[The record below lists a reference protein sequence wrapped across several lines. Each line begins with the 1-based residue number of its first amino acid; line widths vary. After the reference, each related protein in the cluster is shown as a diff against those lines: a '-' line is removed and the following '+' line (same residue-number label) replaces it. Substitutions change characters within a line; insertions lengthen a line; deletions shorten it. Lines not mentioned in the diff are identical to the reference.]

1 MNHKLSKLN
10 KIIIIYIIAAIALLS
25 NVNATTSQTDNEN
38 TNNDLASLSITDYQ
52 ISPEFNKNTRNYYV
66 AIPTT
71 ISSVEVNAQ
80 AESAKA
86 TVKITGN
93 TQLTKT
99 ENTIQIVVTSAK
111 GRKKTYKIIATK
123 QKENTLKLQS
133 LEIKGATFSPAFDSS
148 KYYYTAEMKIND
160 DSKDIT
166 VEAVANNANAKIE
179 VIGNKGIKAGENLV
193 SVIVSDSRET
203 TVYEILIN
211 ATVEK
216 TIISNV
222 ENNDKI
228 QQVKNGVLEFF
239 KDENKVMSTFTCYD
253 GETLE
258 IPSVY
263 AGENGFEGWYTSDNQ
278 KAINTMR
285 VRGSIELTAKW
296 SVPHKVEQDITDNNR
311 DNNGDNNITVTPSV
325 KKAVIKSAVKKK
337 GKAVIKIKKIAK
349 VSGYQLN
356 VARNVKFKKVKTIN
370 TKKTTV
376 IVKKIKS
383 NKKYYVRVR
392 AYKVVNGT
400 KVYGKWSKVRKVK

>member
-10 KIIIIYIIAAIALLS
+10 KIIIIYIIATITLLS

-111 GRKKTYKIIATK
+111 GRKKTYKIIVTK

-239 KDENKVMSTFTCYD
+239 KDENKVIA
-253 GETLE
+253 LL
-258 IPSVY
+258 V
-263 AGENGFEGWYTSDNQ
+263 A
-278 KAINTMR
+278 
-285 VRGSIELTAKW
+285 V
-296 SVPHKVEQDITDNNR
+296 
-311 DNNGDNNITVTPSV
+311 
-325 KKAVIKSAVKKK
+325 AVIL
-337 GKAVIKIKKIAK
+337 IIIIICIIKKISGKNRADKNREKLRKRAK
-349 VSGYQLN
+349 
-356 VARNVKFKKVKTIN
+356 
-370 TKKTTV
+370 
-376 IVKKIKS
+376 
-383 NKKYYVRVR
+383 
-392 AYKVVNGT
+392 
-400 KVYGKWSKVRKVK
+400 

>member
-10 KIIIIYIIAAIALLS
+10 KIIIIYIIATIALLS

-111 GRKKTYKIIATK
+111 GRKKTYKIIVTK

-148 KYYYTAEMKIND
+148 KYYYTAEMKINN

-193 SVIVSDSRET
+193 SVIVSDSKET

-239 KDENKVMSTFTCYD
+239 KDENKVIA
-253 GETLE
+253 LL
-258 IPSVY
+258 V
-263 AGENGFEGWYTSDNQ
+263 A
-278 KAINTMR
+278 
-285 VRGSIELTAKW
+285 V
-296 SVPHKVEQDITDNNR
+296 
-311 DNNGDNNITVTPSV
+311 
-325 KKAVIKSAVKKK
+325 AVIL
-337 GKAVIKIKKIAK
+337 IIIIICIIKKISGKNKADKNREKLRKRAK
-349 VSGYQLN
+349 
-356 VARNVKFKKVKTIN
+356 
-370 TKKTTV
+370 
-376 IVKKIKS
+376 
-383 NKKYYVRVR
+383 
-392 AYKVVNGT
+392 
-400 KVYGKWSKVRKVK
+400 

>member
-10 KIIIIYIIAAIALLS
+10 KIIIIYIIATIALLS
-25 NVNATTSQTDNEN
+25 NVNATTTKTDDEN

-111 GRKKTYKIIATK
+111 GRKKTYKIIVTK

-166 VEAVANNANAKIE
+166 VEAVANNANAKVE

-193 SVIVSDSRET
+193 SVIVSNSSET

-228 QQVKNGVLEFF
+228 QQVKNGVSEFF
-239 KDENKVMSTFTCYD
+239 KDENKVIA
-253 GETLE
+253 LL
-258 IPSVY
+258 V
-263 AGENGFEGWYTSDNQ
+263 A
-278 KAINTMR
+278 
-285 VRGSIELTAKW
+285 V
-296 SVPHKVEQDITDNNR
+296 
-311 DNNGDNNITVTPSV
+311 
-325 KKAVIKSAVKKK
+325 AVIL
-337 GKAVIKIKKIAK
+337 IIIIICIIKKISGKNKADKNREKLRKRAK
-349 VSGYQLN
+349 
-356 VARNVKFKKVKTIN
+356 
-370 TKKTTV
+370 
-376 IVKKIKS
+376 
-383 NKKYYVRVR
+383 
-392 AYKVVNGT
+392 
-400 KVYGKWSKVRKVK
+400 

>member
-10 KIIIIYIIAAIALLS
+10 KIIIIYIIATITLLS

-111 GRKKTYKIIATK
+111 GRKKTYKIIVTK

-239 KDENKVMSTFTCYD
+239 KDENKVID
-253 GETLE
+253 LL
-258 IPSVY
+258 V
-263 AGENGFEGWYTSDNQ
+263 A
-278 KAINTMR
+278 
-285 VRGSIELTAKW
+285 V
-296 SVPHKVEQDITDNNR
+296 
-311 DNNGDNNITVTPSV
+311 
-325 KKAVIKSAVKKK
+325 AVIL
-337 GKAVIKIKKIAK
+337 IIIIICIIKKISGKNRADKNREKLRKRAK
-349 VSGYQLN
+349 
-356 VARNVKFKKVKTIN
+356 
-370 TKKTTV
+370 
-376 IVKKIKS
+376 
-383 NKKYYVRVR
+383 
-392 AYKVVNGT
+392 
-400 KVYGKWSKVRKVK
+400 

>member
-10 KIIIIYIIAAIALLS
+10 KIIIIYIIATIALLS

-111 GRKKTYKIIATK
+111 GRKKTYKIIVTK

-166 VEAVANNANAKIE
+166 VEAVANNANAKVE

-239 KDENKVMSTFTCYD
+239 KDENKVIA
-253 GETLE
+253 LL
-258 IPSVY
+258 V
-263 AGENGFEGWYTSDNQ
+263 A
-278 KAINTMR
+278 
-285 VRGSIELTAKW
+285 V
-296 SVPHKVEQDITDNNR
+296 
-311 DNNGDNNITVTPSV
+311 
-325 KKAVIKSAVKKK
+325 AVIL
-337 GKAVIKIKKIAK
+337 IIIIICIIKKISGKNRADKNREKLRKRAK
-349 VSGYQLN
+349 
-356 VARNVKFKKVKTIN
+356 
-370 TKKTTV
+370 
-376 IVKKIKS
+376 
-383 NKKYYVRVR
+383 
-392 AYKVVNGT
+392 
-400 KVYGKWSKVRKVK
+400 

>member
-10 KIIIIYIIAAIALLS
+10 KIIIIYIIATIALLS

-111 GRKKTYKIIATK
+111 GRKKTYKIIVTK

-133 LEIKGATFSPAFDSS
+133 LEIKVATFSPAFDSS

-179 VIGNKGIKAGENLV
+179 VIGNKGIQAGENLV

-239 KDENKVMSTFTCYD
+239 KDENKVIA
-253 GETLE
+253 LL
-258 IPSVY
+258 V
-263 AGENGFEGWYTSDNQ
+263 A
-278 KAINTMR
+278 
-285 VRGSIELTAKW
+285 V
-296 SVPHKVEQDITDNNR
+296 
-311 DNNGDNNITVTPSV
+311 
-325 KKAVIKSAVKKK
+325 AVIL
-337 GKAVIKIKKIAK
+337 IIIIICIIKKISGKNRADKNREKLRKRAK
-349 VSGYQLN
+349 
-356 VARNVKFKKVKTIN
+356 
-370 TKKTTV
+370 
-376 IVKKIKS
+376 
-383 NKKYYVRVR
+383 
-392 AYKVVNGT
+392 
-400 KVYGKWSKVRKVK
+400 

>member
-10 KIIIIYIIAAIALLS
+10 KIIIIYIIATIALLS

-111 GRKKTYKIIATK
+111 GRKKTYKIIVTK

-148 KYYYTAEMKIND
+148 KYYYTAEMKVND

-179 VIGNKGIKAGENLV
+179 VIGNKGIQAGENLV

-239 KDENKVMSTFTCYD
+239 KDENKVIA
-253 GETLE
+253 LL
-258 IPSVY
+258 V
-263 AGENGFEGWYTSDNQ
+263 A
-278 KAINTMR
+278 
-285 VRGSIELTAKW
+285 V
-296 SVPHKVEQDITDNNR
+296 
-311 DNNGDNNITVTPSV
+311 
-325 KKAVIKSAVKKK
+325 AVIL
-337 GKAVIKIKKIAK
+337 IIIIICIIKKISGKNRADKNREKLRKRAK
-349 VSGYQLN
+349 
-356 VARNVKFKKVKTIN
+356 
-370 TKKTTV
+370 
-376 IVKKIKS
+376 
-383 NKKYYVRVR
+383 
-392 AYKVVNGT
+392 
-400 KVYGKWSKVRKVK
+400 

>member
-1 MNHKLSKLN
+1 MNHKISKLN
-10 KIIIIYIIAAIALLS
+10 KIIIIYIIATIALLS

-111 GRKKTYKIIATK
+111 GRKKTYKIIVTK

-239 KDENKVMSTFTCYD
+239 KDENKVIA
-253 GETLE
+253 LL
-258 IPSVY
+258 V
-263 AGENGFEGWYTSDNQ
+263 A
-278 KAINTMR
+278 
-285 VRGSIELTAKW
+285 V
-296 SVPHKVEQDITDNNR
+296 
-311 DNNGDNNITVTPSV
+311 
-325 KKAVIKSAVKKK
+325 AVIL
-337 GKAVIKIKKIAK
+337 IIIIICIIKKISGKNKADKNREKLRKRAK
-349 VSGYQLN
+349 
-356 VARNVKFKKVKTIN
+356 
-370 TKKTTV
+370 
-376 IVKKIKS
+376 
-383 NKKYYVRVR
+383 
-392 AYKVVNGT
+392 
-400 KVYGKWSKVRKVK
+400 

>member
-148 KYYYTAEMKIND
+148 KYYYTAEMKINN

-239 KDENKVMSTFTCYD
+239 KDENKVIA
-253 GETLE
+253 LL
-258 IPSVY
+258 V
-263 AGENGFEGWYTSDNQ
+263 A
-278 KAINTMR
+278 
-285 VRGSIELTAKW
+285 V
-296 SVPHKVEQDITDNNR
+296 
-311 DNNGDNNITVTPSV
+311 
-325 KKAVIKSAVKKK
+325 AVIL
-337 GKAVIKIKKIAK
+337 IIIIICIIKKISGKNRADKNREKLRKRAK
-349 VSGYQLN
+349 
-356 VARNVKFKKVKTIN
+356 
-370 TKKTTV
+370 
-376 IVKKIKS
+376 
-383 NKKYYVRVR
+383 
-392 AYKVVNGT
+392 
-400 KVYGKWSKVRKVK
+400 

>member
-10 KIIIIYIIAAIALLS
+10 KIIIIYIIATIALLS

-111 GRKKTYKIIATK
+111 GRKKTYKIIVTK

-166 VEAVANNANAKIE
+166 VETVANNANAKIE

-239 KDENKVMSTFTCYD
+239 KDENKVIA
-253 GETLE
+253 LL
-258 IPSVY
+258 V
-263 AGENGFEGWYTSDNQ
+263 A
-278 KAINTMR
+278 
-285 VRGSIELTAKW
+285 V
-296 SVPHKVEQDITDNNR
+296 
-311 DNNGDNNITVTPSV
+311 
-325 KKAVIKSAVKKK
+325 AVIL
-337 GKAVIKIKKIAK
+337 IIIIICIIKKISGKNRADKNREKLRKRAK
-349 VSGYQLN
+349 
-356 VARNVKFKKVKTIN
+356 
-370 TKKTTV
+370 
-376 IVKKIKS
+376 
-383 NKKYYVRVR
+383 
-392 AYKVVNGT
+392 
-400 KVYGKWSKVRKVK
+400 

>member
-10 KIIIIYIIAAIALLS
+10 KIIIIYIIATIALLS

-228 QQVKNGVLEFF
+228 QQAKNGLLEFF
-239 KDENKVMSTFTCYD
+239 KDENKVIA
-253 GETLE
+253 LL
-258 IPSVY
+258 V
-263 AGENGFEGWYTSDNQ
+263 A
-278 KAINTMR
+278 
-285 VRGSIELTAKW
+285 V
-296 SVPHKVEQDITDNNR
+296 
-311 DNNGDNNITVTPSV
+311 
-325 KKAVIKSAVKKK
+325 AVIL
-337 GKAVIKIKKIAK
+337 IIIIICIIKKISGKNKADKNREKLRKRAK
-349 VSGYQLN
+349 
-356 VARNVKFKKVKTIN
+356 
-370 TKKTTV
+370 
-376 IVKKIKS
+376 
-383 NKKYYVRVR
+383 
-392 AYKVVNGT
+392 
-400 KVYGKWSKVRKVK
+400 

>member
-10 KIIIIYIIAAIALLS
+10 KIIIIYIIATIALLS

-111 GRKKTYKIIATK
+111 GRKKTYKIIVTK

-148 KYYYTAEMKIND
+148 KYCYTAEMKIND

-239 KDENKVMSTFTCYD
+239 KDENKVIA
-253 GETLE
+253 LL
-258 IPSVY
+258 V
-263 AGENGFEGWYTSDNQ
+263 A
-278 KAINTMR
+278 
-285 VRGSIELTAKW
+285 V
-296 SVPHKVEQDITDNNR
+296 
-311 DNNGDNNITVTPSV
+311 
-325 KKAVIKSAVKKK
+325 AVIL
-337 GKAVIKIKKIAK
+337 IIIIICIIKKISGKNKADKNREKLRKRAK
-349 VSGYQLN
+349 
-356 VARNVKFKKVKTIN
+356 
-370 TKKTTV
+370 
-376 IVKKIKS
+376 
-383 NKKYYVRVR
+383 
-392 AYKVVNGT
+392 
-400 KVYGKWSKVRKVK
+400 

>member
-10 KIIIIYIIAAIALLS
+10 KIIIIYIIATIALLS

-66 AIPTT
+66 AIPTA

-111 GRKKTYKIIATK
+111 GRKKTYKIIVTK

-239 KDENKVMSTFTCYD
+239 KDENKVIA
-253 GETLE
+253 LL
-258 IPSVY
+258 V
-263 AGENGFEGWYTSDNQ
+263 A
-278 KAINTMR
+278 
-285 VRGSIELTAKW
+285 V
-296 SVPHKVEQDITDNNR
+296 
-311 DNNGDNNITVTPSV
+311 
-325 KKAVIKSAVKKK
+325 AVIL
-337 GKAVIKIKKIAK
+337 ITIIICIIKKISGKNRADKNREKLRKRAK
-349 VSGYQLN
+349 
-356 VARNVKFKKVKTIN
+356 
-370 TKKTTV
+370 
-376 IVKKIKS
+376 
-383 NKKYYVRVR
+383 
-392 AYKVVNGT
+392 
-400 KVYGKWSKVRKVK
+400 

>member
-10 KIIIIYIIAAIALLS
+10 KIIIIYIIAVIALLS

-239 KDENKVMSTFTCYD
+239 KDENKVIA
-253 GETLE
+253 LL
-258 IPSVY
+258 V
-263 AGENGFEGWYTSDNQ
+263 A
-278 KAINTMR
+278 
-285 VRGSIELTAKW
+285 V
-296 SVPHKVEQDITDNNR
+296 
-311 DNNGDNNITVTPSV
+311 
-325 KKAVIKSAVKKK
+325 AVIL
-337 GKAVIKIKKIAK
+337 IIIIICIIKKISGKNRADKNREKLRKRAK
-349 VSGYQLN
+349 
-356 VARNVKFKKVKTIN
+356 
-370 TKKTTV
+370 
-376 IVKKIKS
+376 
-383 NKKYYVRVR
+383 
-392 AYKVVNGT
+392 
-400 KVYGKWSKVRKVK
+400 

>member
-10 KIIIIYIIAAIALLS
+10 KIIIIYIIATIALLS

-111 GRKKTYKIIATK
+111 GRKKTYKIIVTPTSA
-123 QKENTLKLQS
+123 NTLKLQS
-133 LEIKGATFSPAFDSS
+133 LEIKGAAFSPAFDSS

-239 KDENKVMSTFTCYD
+239 KDENKVIA
-253 GETLE
+253 LL
-258 IPSVY
+258 V
-263 AGENGFEGWYTSDNQ
+263 A
-278 KAINTMR
+278 
-285 VRGSIELTAKW
+285 V
-296 SVPHKVEQDITDNNR
+296 
-311 DNNGDNNITVTPSV
+311 
-325 KKAVIKSAVKKK
+325 AVIL
-337 GKAVIKIKKIAK
+337 IIIIICIIKKISGKNKADKNREKLRKRAK
-349 VSGYQLN
+349 
-356 VARNVKFKKVKTIN
+356 
-370 TKKTTV
+370 
-376 IVKKIKS
+376 
-383 NKKYYVRVR
+383 
-392 AYKVVNGT
+392 
-400 KVYGKWSKVRKVK
+400 

>member
-10 KIIIIYIIAAIALLS
+10 KIIIIYIIATIALLS

-99 ENTIQIVVTSAK
+99 ENTIQIVVTTAK
-111 GRKKTYKIIATK
+111 GRKKTYKIIVTK

-239 KDENKVMSTFTCYD
+239 KDENKVIA
-253 GETLE
+253 LL
-258 IPSVY
+258 V
-263 AGENGFEGWYTSDNQ
+263 A
-278 KAINTMR
+278 
-285 VRGSIELTAKW
+285 V
-296 SVPHKVEQDITDNNR
+296 
-311 DNNGDNNITVTPSV
+311 
-325 KKAVIKSAVKKK
+325 AVIL
-337 GKAVIKIKKIAK
+337 IIIIICIIKKISGKNRADKNREKLRKRAK
-349 VSGYQLN
+349 
-356 VARNVKFKKVKTIN
+356 
-370 TKKTTV
+370 
-376 IVKKIKS
+376 
-383 NKKYYVRVR
+383 
-392 AYKVVNGT
+392 
-400 KVYGKWSKVRKVK
+400 

>member
-10 KIIIIYIIAAIALLS
+10 KIIIIYIIATIALLS

-99 ENTIQIVVTSAK
+99 ENTIQIVVTLAK
-111 GRKKTYKIIATK
+111 GRKKTYKIIVTK

-239 KDENKVMSTFTCYD
+239 KDENKVIA
-253 GETLE
+253 LL
-258 IPSVY
+258 V
-263 AGENGFEGWYTSDNQ
+263 A
-278 KAINTMR
+278 
-285 VRGSIELTAKW
+285 V
-296 SVPHKVEQDITDNNR
+296 
-311 DNNGDNNITVTPSV
+311 
-325 KKAVIKSAVKKK
+325 AVIL
-337 GKAVIKIKKIAK
+337 IIIIICIIKKISGKNKADKNREKLRKRAK
-349 VSGYQLN
+349 
-356 VARNVKFKKVKTIN
+356 
-370 TKKTTV
+370 
-376 IVKKIKS
+376 
-383 NKKYYVRVR
+383 
-392 AYKVVNGT
+392 
-400 KVYGKWSKVRKVK
+400 

>member
-10 KIIIIYIIAAIALLS
+10 KIIIIYIIATIALLS
-25 NVNATTSQTDNEN
+25 NINATTTKTDDEN

-111 GRKKTYKIIATK
+111 GRKKTYKIIVTK

-160 DSKDIT
+160 DSKDIA
-166 VEAVANNANAKIE
+166 VEAVANDANAKVE
-179 VIGNKGIKAGENLV
+179 VIGNKGIQAGENLV
-193 SVIVSDSRET
+193 SVIVSNSSET

-228 QQVKNGVLEFF
+228 QQVKNGVSEFF
-239 KDENKVMSTFTCYD
+239 KDENKVIA
-253 GETLE
+253 LL
-258 IPSVY
+258 V
-263 AGENGFEGWYTSDNQ
+263 A
-278 KAINTMR
+278 
-285 VRGSIELTAKW
+285 V
-296 SVPHKVEQDITDNNR
+296 
-311 DNNGDNNITVTPSV
+311 
-325 KKAVIKSAVKKK
+325 AVIL
-337 GKAVIKIKKIAK
+337 IIIIICIIKKISGKNKADKNREKLRKRAK
-349 VSGYQLN
+349 
-356 VARNVKFKKVKTIN
+356 
-370 TKKTTV
+370 
-376 IVKKIKS
+376 
-383 NKKYYVRVR
+383 
-392 AYKVVNGT
+392 
-400 KVYGKWSKVRKVK
+400 

>member
-10 KIIIIYIIAAIALLS
+10 KIIIIYIIATIALLS

-111 GRKKTYKIIATK
+111 GRKKTYKIIVTK

-179 VIGNKGIKAGENLV
+179 VIGNKGIQAGENLV
-193 SVIVSDSRET
+193 SVIVSNSRET

-239 KDENKVMSTFTCYD
+239 KDENKVIA
-253 GETLE
+253 LL
-258 IPSVY
+258 V
-263 AGENGFEGWYTSDNQ
+263 A
-278 KAINTMR
+278 
-285 VRGSIELTAKW
+285 V
-296 SVPHKVEQDITDNNR
+296 
-311 DNNGDNNITVTPSV
+311 
-325 KKAVIKSAVKKK
+325 AVIL
-337 GKAVIKIKKIAK
+337 IIIIICIIKKISGKNKADKNREKLRKRAK
-349 VSGYQLN
+349 
-356 VARNVKFKKVKTIN
+356 
-370 TKKTTV
+370 
-376 IVKKIKS
+376 
-383 NKKYYVRVR
+383 
-392 AYKVVNGT
+392 
-400 KVYGKWSKVRKVK
+400 

>member
-10 KIIIIYIIAAIALLS
+10 KIIIIYIIATIALLS

-111 GRKKTYKIIATK
+111 GRKKTYKIIVTK

-179 VIGNKGIKAGENLV
+179 VIGNKGIQAGENLV

-239 KDENKVMSTFTCYD
+239 KDENKVIA
-253 GETLE
+253 LL
-258 IPSVY
+258 V
-263 AGENGFEGWYTSDNQ
+263 A
-278 KAINTMR
+278 
-285 VRGSIELTAKW
+285 V
-296 SVPHKVEQDITDNNR
+296 
-311 DNNGDNNITVTPSV
+311 
-325 KKAVIKSAVKKK
+325 AVIL
-337 GKAVIKIKKIAK
+337 IIIIICIIKKISGKNREKLRKRAK
-349 VSGYQLN
+349 
-356 VARNVKFKKVKTIN
+356 
-370 TKKTTV
+370 
-376 IVKKIKS
+376 
-383 NKKYYVRVR
+383 
-392 AYKVVNGT
+392 
-400 KVYGKWSKVRKVK
+400 

>member
-10 KIIIIYIIAAIALLS
+10 KIISIYIIATIALLS

-111 GRKKTYKIIATK
+111 GRKKTYKIIVTK

-179 VIGNKGIKAGENLV
+179 VIGNKGIQAGENLV

-239 KDENKVMSTFTCYD
+239 KDENKVIA
-253 GETLE
+253 LL
-258 IPSVY
+258 V
-263 AGENGFEGWYTSDNQ
+263 A
-278 KAINTMR
+278 
-285 VRGSIELTAKW
+285 V
-296 SVPHKVEQDITDNNR
+296 
-311 DNNGDNNITVTPSV
+311 
-325 KKAVIKSAVKKK
+325 AVIL
-337 GKAVIKIKKIAK
+337 IIIIICIIKKISGKNRADKNREKLRKRAK
-349 VSGYQLN
+349 
-356 VARNVKFKKVKTIN
+356 
-370 TKKTTV
+370 
-376 IVKKIKS
+376 
-383 NKKYYVRVR
+383 
-392 AYKVVNGT
+392 
-400 KVYGKWSKVRKVK
+400 

>member
-10 KIIIIYIIAAIALLS
+10 KIIIIYIIATIALLS
-25 NVNATTSQTDNEN
+25 NVNATTTKTDDEN

-111 GRKKTYKIIATK
+111 GRKKTYKIIVTK

-166 VEAVANNANAKIE
+166 VEAVANNANAKVE
-179 VIGNKGIKAGENLV
+179 VIGNKGIQAGENLV
-193 SVIVSDSRET
+193 SVIVSNSSET

-228 QQVKNGVLEFF
+228 QQVKNGVSEFF
-239 KDENKVMSTFTCYD
+239 KDENKVIA
-253 GETLE
+253 LL
-258 IPSVY
+258 V
-263 AGENGFEGWYTSDNQ
+263 A
-278 KAINTMR
+278 
-285 VRGSIELTAKW
+285 V
-296 SVPHKVEQDITDNNR
+296 
-311 DNNGDNNITVTPSV
+311 
-325 KKAVIKSAVKKK
+325 AVIL
-337 GKAVIKIKKIAK
+337 IIIIICIIKKISGKNKADKNREKLRKRAK
-349 VSGYQLN
+349 
-356 VARNVKFKKVKTIN
+356 
-370 TKKTTV
+370 
-376 IVKKIKS
+376 
-383 NKKYYVRVR
+383 
-392 AYKVVNGT
+392 
-400 KVYGKWSKVRKVK
+400 

>member
-10 KIIIIYIIAAIALLS
+10 KIIIIYIIATIALLS

-86 TVKITGN
+86 TVKVTGN

-111 GRKKTYKIIATK
+111 GRKKTYKIIVTK

-239 KDENKVMSTFTCYD
+239 KDENKVIA
-253 GETLE
+253 LL
-258 IPSVY
+258 V
-263 AGENGFEGWYTSDNQ
+263 A
-278 KAINTMR
+278 
-285 VRGSIELTAKW
+285 V
-296 SVPHKVEQDITDNNR
+296 
-311 DNNGDNNITVTPSV
+311 
-325 KKAVIKSAVKKK
+325 AVIL
-337 GKAVIKIKKIAK
+337 IIIIICIIKKISGKNKADKNREKLRKRAK
-349 VSGYQLN
+349 
-356 VARNVKFKKVKTIN
+356 
-370 TKKTTV
+370 
-376 IVKKIKS
+376 
-383 NKKYYVRVR
+383 
-392 AYKVVNGT
+392 
-400 KVYGKWSKVRKVK
+400 

>member
-1 MNHKLSKLN
+1 MNHKLNKLN
-10 KIIIIYIIAAIALLS
+10 KIIIIYIIATIALLS

-239 KDENKVMSTFTCYD
+239 KDENKVIA
-253 GETLE
+253 LL
-258 IPSVY
+258 V
-263 AGENGFEGWYTSDNQ
+263 A
-278 KAINTMR
+278 
-285 VRGSIELTAKW
+285 V
-296 SVPHKVEQDITDNNR
+296 
-311 DNNGDNNITVTPSV
+311 
-325 KKAVIKSAVKKK
+325 AVIL
-337 GKAVIKIKKIAK
+337 IIIIICIIKKISGKNRADKNREKLRKRAK
-349 VSGYQLN
+349 
-356 VARNVKFKKVKTIN
+356 
-370 TKKTTV
+370 
-376 IVKKIKS
+376 
-383 NKKYYVRVR
+383 
-392 AYKVVNGT
+392 
-400 KVYGKWSKVRKVK
+400 

>member
-10 KIIIIYIIAAIALLS
+10 KIIIIYIIATIALLS

-111 GRKKTYKIIATK
+111 DRKKTYKIIVTK

-239 KDENKVMSTFTCYD
+239 KDENKVIA
-253 GETLE
+253 LL
-258 IPSVY
+258 V
-263 AGENGFEGWYTSDNQ
+263 A
-278 KAINTMR
+278 
-285 VRGSIELTAKW
+285 V
-296 SVPHKVEQDITDNNR
+296 
-311 DNNGDNNITVTPSV
+311 
-325 KKAVIKSAVKKK
+325 AVIL
-337 GKAVIKIKKIAK
+337 IIIIICIIKKISGKNKADKNREKLRKRAK
-349 VSGYQLN
+349 
-356 VARNVKFKKVKTIN
+356 
-370 TKKTTV
+370 
-376 IVKKIKS
+376 
-383 NKKYYVRVR
+383 
-392 AYKVVNGT
+392 
-400 KVYGKWSKVRKVK
+400 

>member
-10 KIIIIYIIAAIALLS
+10 KIIIIYIIATIALLS

-111 GRKKTYKIIATK
+111 GRKKTYKIIVTK

-148 KYYYTAEMKIND
+148 KYYYTAEMKINN

-179 VIGNKGIKAGENLV
+179 VIGNKGIQAGENLV
-193 SVIVSDSRET
+193 SVIVSNSRET

-239 KDENKVMSTFTCYD
+239 KDENKVIA
-253 GETLE
+253 LL
-258 IPSVY
+258 V
-263 AGENGFEGWYTSDNQ
+263 A
-278 KAINTMR
+278 
-285 VRGSIELTAKW
+285 V
-296 SVPHKVEQDITDNNR
+296 
-311 DNNGDNNITVTPSV
+311 
-325 KKAVIKSAVKKK
+325 AVIL
-337 GKAVIKIKKIAK
+337 IIIIICIIKKISGKNRADKNREKLRKRAK
-349 VSGYQLN
+349 
-356 VARNVKFKKVKTIN
+356 
-370 TKKTTV
+370 
-376 IVKKIKS
+376 
-383 NKKYYVRVR
+383 
-392 AYKVVNGT
+392 
-400 KVYGKWSKVRKVK
+400 

>member
-10 KIIIIYIIAAIALLS
+10 KIIIIYIIATIALLS

-111 GRKKTYKIIATK
+111 GRKKTYKIIVTK

-133 LEIKGATFSPAFDSS
+133 LEIKGATFLPAFDSS

-239 KDENKVMSTFTCYD
+239 KDENKVIA
-253 GETLE
+253 LL
-258 IPSVY
+258 V
-263 AGENGFEGWYTSDNQ
+263 A
-278 KAINTMR
+278 
-285 VRGSIELTAKW
+285 V
-296 SVPHKVEQDITDNNR
+296 
-311 DNNGDNNITVTPSV
+311 
-325 KKAVIKSAVKKK
+325 AVI
-337 GKAVIKIKKIAK
+337 
-349 VSGYQLN
+349 
-356 VARNVKFKKVKTIN
+356 
-370 TKKTTV
+370 
-376 IVKKIKS
+376 
-383 NKKYYVRVR
+383 
-392 AYKVVNGT
+392 
-400 KVYGKWSKVRKVK
+400 

>member
-10 KIIIIYIIAAIALLS
+10 KIIIIYIIATIALLS
-25 NVNATTSQTDNEN
+25 NVNAATSQTDNEN

-111 GRKKTYKIIATK
+111 GRKKTYKIIVTK

-239 KDENKVMSTFTCYD
+239 KDENKVIA
-253 GETLE
+253 LL
-258 IPSVY
+258 V
-263 AGENGFEGWYTSDNQ
+263 A
-278 KAINTMR
+278 
-285 VRGSIELTAKW
+285 V
-296 SVPHKVEQDITDNNR
+296 
-311 DNNGDNNITVTPSV
+311 
-325 KKAVIKSAVKKK
+325 AVIL
-337 GKAVIKIKKIAK
+337 IIIIICIIKKISGKNRADKNREKLRKRAK
-349 VSGYQLN
+349 
-356 VARNVKFKKVKTIN
+356 
-370 TKKTTV
+370 
-376 IVKKIKS
+376 
-383 NKKYYVRVR
+383 
-392 AYKVVNGT
+392 
-400 KVYGKWSKVRKVK
+400 

>member
-10 KIIIIYIIAAIALLS
+10 KIIIIYIIATIALLS

-111 GRKKTYKIIATK
+111 GRKKTYKIIVTK

-193 SVIVSDSRET
+193 PVIVSDSRET

-239 KDENKVMSTFTCYD
+239 KDENKVIA
-253 GETLE
+253 LL
-258 IPSVY
+258 V
-263 AGENGFEGWYTSDNQ
+263 A
-278 KAINTMR
+278 
-285 VRGSIELTAKW
+285 V
-296 SVPHKVEQDITDNNR
+296 
-311 DNNGDNNITVTPSV
+311 
-325 KKAVIKSAVKKK
+325 AVIL
-337 GKAVIKIKKIAK
+337 IIIIICIIKKISGKNRADKNREKLRKRAK
-349 VSGYQLN
+349 
-356 VARNVKFKKVKTIN
+356 
-370 TKKTTV
+370 
-376 IVKKIKS
+376 
-383 NKKYYVRVR
+383 
-392 AYKVVNGT
+392 
-400 KVYGKWSKVRKVK
+400 

>member
-10 KIIIIYIIAAIALLS
+10 KIIIIYIIATIALLS

-111 GRKKTYKIIATK
+111 GRKKTYKIIVTK

-239 KDENKVMSTFTCYD
+239 KDENKVIA
-253 GETLE
+253 LL
-258 IPSVY
+258 IAV
-263 AGENGFEGWYTSDNQ
+263 
-278 KAINTMR
+278 
-285 VRGSIELTAKW
+285 
-296 SVPHKVEQDITDNNR
+296 
-311 DNNGDNNITVTPSV
+311 
-325 KKAVIKSAVKKK
+325 AVIL
-337 GKAVIKIKKIAK
+337 IIIIICIIKKISGKNRADKNREKLRKRAK
-349 VSGYQLN
+349 
-356 VARNVKFKKVKTIN
+356 
-370 TKKTTV
+370 
-376 IVKKIKS
+376 
-383 NKKYYVRVR
+383 
-392 AYKVVNGT
+392 
-400 KVYGKWSKVRKVK
+400 

>member
-10 KIIIIYIIAAIALLS
+10 KIIIIYIIAIIALLS

-111 GRKKTYKIIATK
+111 GRKKTYKIIVTK

-239 KDENKVMSTFTCYD
+239 KDENKVIA
-253 GETLE
+253 LL
-258 IPSVY
+258 V
-263 AGENGFEGWYTSDNQ
+263 A
-278 KAINTMR
+278 
-285 VRGSIELTAKW
+285 V
-296 SVPHKVEQDITDNNR
+296 
-311 DNNGDNNITVTPSV
+311 
-325 KKAVIKSAVKKK
+325 AVIL
-337 GKAVIKIKKIAK
+337 IIIIICIIKKISGKNRADKNREKLRKRAK
-349 VSGYQLN
+349 
-356 VARNVKFKKVKTIN
+356 
-370 TKKTTV
+370 
-376 IVKKIKS
+376 
-383 NKKYYVRVR
+383 
-392 AYKVVNGT
+392 
-400 KVYGKWSKVRKVK
+400 

>member
-10 KIIIIYIIAAIALLS
+10 KIIIIYIIATIALLS

-111 GRKKTYKIIATK
+111 GRKKTYKIIITK

-133 LEIKGATFSPAFDSS
+133 LEIKGAAFSPAFDSS

-239 KDENKVMSTFTCYD
+239 KDENKVIA
-253 GETLE
+253 LL
-258 IPSVY
+258 V
-263 AGENGFEGWYTSDNQ
+263 A
-278 KAINTMR
+278 
-285 VRGSIELTAKW
+285 V
-296 SVPHKVEQDITDNNR
+296 
-311 DNNGDNNITVTPSV
+311 
-325 KKAVIKSAVKKK
+325 AVIL
-337 GKAVIKIKKIAK
+337 IIIIICIIKKISGKNKADKNREKLRKRAK
-349 VSGYQLN
+349 
-356 VARNVKFKKVKTIN
+356 
-370 TKKTTV
+370 
-376 IVKKIKS
+376 
-383 NKKYYVRVR
+383 
-392 AYKVVNGT
+392 
-400 KVYGKWSKVRKVK
+400 

>member
-10 KIIIIYIIAAIALLS
+10 KIIIIYIIATIALLS

-111 GRKKTYKIIATK
+111 GRKKTYKIIVTK

-148 KYYYTAEMKIND
+148 KYYYTAEMKINN

-239 KDENKVMSTFTCYD
+239 KDENKVIA
-253 GETLE
+253 LL
-258 IPSVY
+258 V
-263 AGENGFEGWYTSDNQ
+263 A
-278 KAINTMR
+278 
-285 VRGSIELTAKW
+285 V
-296 SVPHKVEQDITDNNR
+296 
-311 DNNGDNNITVTPSV
+311 
-325 KKAVIKSAVKKK
+325 AVIL
-337 GKAVIKIKKIAK
+337 IIIIICIIKKISGKNKADKNREKLRKRAK
-349 VSGYQLN
+349 
-356 VARNVKFKKVKTIN
+356 
-370 TKKTTV
+370 
-376 IVKKIKS
+376 
-383 NKKYYVRVR
+383 
-392 AYKVVNGT
+392 
-400 KVYGKWSKVRKVK
+400 

>member
-10 KIIIIYIIAAIALLS
+10 KIIIIYIIATIALLS

-111 GRKKTYKIIATK
+111 GRKKTYKIIVTK

-239 KDENKVMSTFTCYD
+239 KDENKVIA
-253 GETLE
+253 LL
-258 IPSVY
+258 V
-263 AGENGFEGWYTSDNQ
+263 A
-278 KAINTMR
+278 
-285 VRGSIELTAKW
+285 V
-296 SVPHKVEQDITDNNR
+296 
-311 DNNGDNNITVTPSV
+311 
-325 KKAVIKSAVKKK
+325 AVIL
-337 GKAVIKIKKIAK
+337 IIIIICIIKKISGKNKADKNREKLRKRAK
-349 VSGYQLN
+349 
-356 VARNVKFKKVKTIN
+356 
-370 TKKTTV
+370 
-376 IVKKIKS
+376 
-383 NKKYYVRVR
+383 
-392 AYKVVNGT
+392 
-400 KVYGKWSKVRKVK
+400 

>member
-10 KIIIIYIIAAIALLS
+10 KIIIIYIIATIALLS

-111 GRKKTYKIIATK
+111 GRKKTYKIIVTK

-193 SVIVSDSRET
+193 SVIVSDSKET

-239 KDENKVMSTFTCYD
+239 KDENKVIA
-253 GETLE
+253 LL
-258 IPSVY
+258 V
-263 AGENGFEGWYTSDNQ
+263 A
-278 KAINTMR
+278 
-285 VRGSIELTAKW
+285 V
-296 SVPHKVEQDITDNNR
+296 
-311 DNNGDNNITVTPSV
+311 
-325 KKAVIKSAVKKK
+325 AVIL
-337 GKAVIKIKKIAK
+337 IIIIICIIKKISGKNRADKNREKLRKRAK
-349 VSGYQLN
+349 
-356 VARNVKFKKVKTIN
+356 
-370 TKKTTV
+370 
-376 IVKKIKS
+376 
-383 NKKYYVRVR
+383 
-392 AYKVVNGT
+392 
-400 KVYGKWSKVRKVK
+400 

>member
-10 KIIIIYIIAAIALLS
+10 KIIIIYIIATIALLS

-111 GRKKTYKIIATK
+111 GRKKTYKIIVTK

-239 KDENKVMSTFTCYD
+239 KDENKVIA
-253 GETLE
+253 LL
-258 IPSVY
+258 V
-263 AGENGFEGWYTSDNQ
+263 A
-278 KAINTMR
+278 
-285 VRGSIELTAKW
+285 V
-296 SVPHKVEQDITDNNR
+296 
-311 DNNGDNNITVTPSV
+311 
-325 KKAVIKSAVKKK
+325 AVIL
-337 GKAVIKIKKIAK
+337 IITIICIIKKISGKNKADKNREKLRKRAK
-349 VSGYQLN
+349 
-356 VARNVKFKKVKTIN
+356 
-370 TKKTTV
+370 
-376 IVKKIKS
+376 
-383 NKKYYVRVR
+383 
-392 AYKVVNGT
+392 
-400 KVYGKWSKVRKVK
+400 

>member
-10 KIIIIYIIAAIALLS
+10 KIIIIYIIATIALLS
-25 NVNATTSQTDNEN
+25 NVNATTSQTNNEN

-111 GRKKTYKIIATK
+111 GRKKTYKIIVTK

-239 KDENKVMSTFTCYD
+239 KDENKVIA
-253 GETLE
+253 LL
-258 IPSVY
+258 V
-263 AGENGFEGWYTSDNQ
+263 A
-278 KAINTMR
+278 
-285 VRGSIELTAKW
+285 V
-296 SVPHKVEQDITDNNR
+296 
-311 DNNGDNNITVTPSV
+311 
-325 KKAVIKSAVKKK
+325 AVIL
-337 GKAVIKIKKIAK
+337 IIIIICIIKKISGKNRADKNREKLRKRAK
-349 VSGYQLN
+349 
-356 VARNVKFKKVKTIN
+356 
-370 TKKTTV
+370 
-376 IVKKIKS
+376 
-383 NKKYYVRVR
+383 
-392 AYKVVNGT
+392 
-400 KVYGKWSKVRKVK
+400 

>member
-10 KIIIIYIIAAIALLS
+10 KIIIIYIIATIALLS

-111 GRKKTYKIIATK
+111 GRKKTYKIIVTK

-179 VIGNKGIKAGENLV
+179 VIGNKGIQAGENLV

-239 KDENKVMSTFTCYD
+239 KDENKVIA
-253 GETLE
+253 LL
-258 IPSVY
+258 V
-263 AGENGFEGWYTSDNQ
+263 AV
-278 KAINTMR
+278 A
-285 VRGSIELTAKW
+285 V
-296 SVPHKVEQDITDNNR
+296 
-311 DNNGDNNITVTPSV
+311 
-325 KKAVIKSAVKKK
+325 AVIL
-337 GKAVIKIKKIAK
+337 IIIIICIIKKISGKNRADKNREKLRKRAK
-349 VSGYQLN
+349 
-356 VARNVKFKKVKTIN
+356 
-370 TKKTTV
+370 
-376 IVKKIKS
+376 
-383 NKKYYVRVR
+383 
-392 AYKVVNGT
+392 
-400 KVYGKWSKVRKVK
+400 

>member
-10 KIIIIYIIAAIALLS
+10 KIIIIYIIATIALLS

-111 GRKKTYKIIATK
+111 GRKKTYKIIVTK

-179 VIGNKGIKAGENLV
+179 VIGNKEIKAGENLV

-239 KDENKVMSTFTCYD
+239 KDENKVIA
-253 GETLE
+253 LL
-258 IPSVY
+258 V
-263 AGENGFEGWYTSDNQ
+263 A
-278 KAINTMR
+278 
-285 VRGSIELTAKW
+285 V
-296 SVPHKVEQDITDNNR
+296 
-311 DNNGDNNITVTPSV
+311 
-325 KKAVIKSAVKKK
+325 AVIL
-337 GKAVIKIKKIAK
+337 IIIIICIIKKISGKNRADKNREKLRKRAK
-349 VSGYQLN
+349 
-356 VARNVKFKKVKTIN
+356 
-370 TKKTTV
+370 
-376 IVKKIKS
+376 
-383 NKKYYVRVR
+383 
-392 AYKVVNGT
+392 
-400 KVYGKWSKVRKVK
+400 